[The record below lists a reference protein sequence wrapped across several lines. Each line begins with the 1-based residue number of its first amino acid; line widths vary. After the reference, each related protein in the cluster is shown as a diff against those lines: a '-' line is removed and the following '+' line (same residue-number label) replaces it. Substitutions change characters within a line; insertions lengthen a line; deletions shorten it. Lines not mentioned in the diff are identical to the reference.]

1 MLPLINV
8 RETRRSKSR
17 MANLKTKETLD
28 TSHRTM
34 TSKTESTTEETKTVI
49 NTTFTKIKIK
59 GENKSSGPKD
69 NQLLFL
75 IKSTPCY
82 WWSSQSGRV
91 LSVTY
96 ITVYNVHRGKTN
108 YHNDIFFYISTVAS
122 QITFAVIIII
132 SYYREQQFNI

>member
-1 MLPLINV
+1 
-8 RETRRSKSR
+8 

-49 NTTFTKIKIK
+49 NTPFTKIKIK

-82 WWSSQSGRV
+82 
-91 LSVTY
+91 
-96 ITVYNVHRGKTN
+96 
-108 YHNDIFFYISTVAS
+108 
-122 QITFAVIIII
+122 
-132 SYYREQQFNI
+132 

>member
-1 MLPLINV
+1 MPPLINI

-17 MANLKTKETLD
+17 MANLKTKEILD
-28 TSHRTM
+28 TRHRTM

-49 NTTFTKIKIK
+49 NTTFTKIKIR

-69 NQLLFL
+69 NRLLFL

-96 ITVYNVHRGKTN
+96 ITVYNVYRRKTN
-108 YHNDIFFYISTVAS
+108 YHIDIFLYFNRGITNYIRCH
-122 QITFAVIIII
+122 
-132 SYYREQQFNI
+132 YNYLLL

>member
-82 WWSSQSGRV
+82 
-91 LSVTY
+91 
-96 ITVYNVHRGKTN
+96 
-108 YHNDIFFYISTVAS
+108 
-122 QITFAVIIII
+122 
-132 SYYREQQFNI
+132 